1 TLGWPEKTPDYD
13 YFYPTSTLVTGYDI
27 IFFWVIRMMFSGLE
41 NMGKVPFDTV
51 LIHGLVRDSQGRKMS
66 KSLGNGIDPLEVI
79 SEYGADALRFM
90 LATGNSP
97 GNDMRYIDDK
107 VKAARNFANKLW
119 NASRFIMMNLPEDF
133 EFNGLPDELEL
144 EDKWLVNKFNQ
155 LAKEVN
161 DNLDKYEL
169 GVASQKIYDFIWDV
183 YCDWYIEL
191 TKPRIQAGGETMAK
205 AQAVLVWAMQG
216 MLKLLHPFM
225 PFITE
230 EIWQVLTNEKSM
242 IILEAYPTYDSS
254 IDYSA
259 EEKGFEKVISAIKA
273 VRNTRTEM
281 NVPPS
286 VKAKLFIETADAELF
301 SSCTVFFEKLAS
313 ASAVEIGE
321 KFELTDCANAV
332 TDSARIFI
340 PMDELVDKEKEI
352 ARLEKEKAKVQ
363 KDIDFLSGKL
373 NNPGFVAKAP
383 AQLIEAEK
391 AKLAKAEEKMAKI
404 EQSIAAFKA

>member
-1 TLGWPEKTPDYD
+1 
-13 YFYPTSTLVTGYDI
+13 
-27 IFFWVIRMMFSGLE
+27 
-41 NMGKVPFDTV
+41 
-51 LIHGLVRDSQGRKMS
+51 
-66 KSLGNGIDPLEVI
+66 
-79 SEYGADALRFM
+79 
-90 LATGNSP
+90 
-97 GNDMRYIDDK
+97 
-107 VKAARNFANKLW
+107 ARNFANKLW

-133 EFNGLPDELEL
+133 EFKGLPADLEL

-161 DNLDKYEL
+161 ENLDKYEL

-230 EIWQVLTNEKSM
+230 EIWQVLNNEKSM
-242 IILEAYPTYDSS
+242 IILETYPTYDAS
-254 IDYSA
+254 IDFTA
-259 EEKGFEKVISAIKA
+259 EETAFEKVISAIKA
-273 VRNTRTEM
+273 VRNVRTDM

-286 VKAKLFIETADAELF
+286 KKAKLIIETAEPEIF
-301 SSCTVFFEKLAS
+301 KSCSVFFEKLAS
-313 ASAVEIGE
+313 ASTVEVGASLE
-321 KFELTDCANAV
+321 HENCANAV
-332 TDSARIFI
+332 TDAARIFI
-340 PMDELVDKEKEI
+340 PMDELVDKDKEI

-373 NNPGFVAKAP
+373 NNQGFIAKAP

-404 EQSIAAFKA
+404 EQSIAAFK